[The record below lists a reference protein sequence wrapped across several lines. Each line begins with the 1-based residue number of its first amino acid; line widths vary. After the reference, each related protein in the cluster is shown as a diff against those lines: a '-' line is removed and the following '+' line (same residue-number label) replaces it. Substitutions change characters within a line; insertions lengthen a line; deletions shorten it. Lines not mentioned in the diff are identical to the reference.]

1 MTSFAGGAALQDKA
15 MRKWKGKQLTI
26 GQGLPAE
33 IQKALRRRSRN
44 VLERH
49 GIADE
54 LIDKIVSALVHQV
67 SWAYNEREYK
77 LEAEGPGRP
86 VSGPACL
93 LSVNVADL
101 LKEHG
106 VLGNWLR
113 LGDDDEEYVGPVTEL
128 EAIAQTAFREAC
140 GEQVG
145 VMARPARISKARK
158 TLGKVHR
165 TKLPD
170 LIVRVPIFGAGPII
184 VHWIA
189 DEEIA

>member
-1 MTSFAGGAALQDKA
+1 

-33 IQKALRRRSRN
+33 IQKALRRRSRH

-106 VLGNWLR
+106 VRGNWLR

>member
-1 MTSFAGGAALQDKA
+1 
-15 MRKWKGKQLTI
+15 MRKWKGKF
-26 GQGLPAE
+26 GSASLPAKVE
-33 IQKALRRRSRN
+33 EALRQRTRN
-44 VLERH
+44 VLGRY
-49 GIADE
+49 GVSDE
-54 LIDKIVSALVHQV
+54 VIGRVVSALVDEV
-67 SWAYNEREYK
+67 SWACAGREHK
-77 LEAEGPGRP
+77 LDAEGRGRP
-86 VSGPACL
+86 ASVAAL

-101 LKEHG
+101 LKKEG
-106 VLGNWLR
+106 LRGNWLQ
-113 LGDDDEEYVGPVTEL
+113 LGDDEGPVGPVAEL
-128 EAIAQTAFREAC
+128 EAIAQTAFRQAC

>member
-1 MTSFAGGAALQDKA
+1 

-33 IQKALRRRSRN
+33 IQKALRQRSRN

-106 VLGNWLR
+106 VRGNWLR

>member
-1 MTSFAGGAALQDKA
+1 MMSFAGGASSHCMSRLRALQDKA

-33 IQKALRRRSRN
+33 IQNAFRERSRN
-44 VLERH
+44 VLKRH
-49 GIADE
+49 RIADE
-54 LIDKIVSALVHQV
+54 LIDKIVSTLVHQV
-67 SWAYNEREYK
+67 SWAYTEREYK

-86 VSGPACL
+86 MSGPACL

-101 LKEHG
+101 LREHG
-106 VLGNWLR
+106 LRGNWLQ
-113 LGDDDEEYVGPVTEL
+113 LGDDEEHGPVGPVAEL
-128 EAIAQTAFREAC
+128 EAIAQTAFRQAC

-170 LIVRVPIFGAGPII
+170 LIVRVPVFGA
-184 VHWIA
+184 
-189 DEEIA
+189 

>member
-1 MTSFAGGAALQDKA
+1 
-15 MRKWKGKQLTI
+15 
-26 GQGLPAE
+26 
-33 IQKALRRRSRN
+33 
-44 VLERH
+44 
-49 GIADE
+49 
-54 LIDKIVSALVHQV
+54 
-67 SWAYNEREYK
+67 
-77 LEAEGPGRP
+77 

-106 VLGNWLR
+106 VRGNWLR

>member
-1 MTSFAGGAALQDKA
+1 MILLFTASISSIAGYQKVSEGA
-15 MRKWKGKQLTI
+15 
-26 GQGLPAE
+26 P
-33 IQKALRRRSRN
+33 
-44 VLERH
+44 
-49 GIADE
+49 
-54 LIDKIVSALVHQV
+54 LV
-67 SWAYNEREYK
+67 RI
-77 LEAEGPGRP
+77 
-86 VSGPACL
+86 
-93 LSVNVADL
+93 LSVWPRTTSSEMEAVA
-101 LKEHG
+101 
-106 VLGNWLR
+106 
-113 LGDDDEEYVGPVTEL
+113 EL
-128 EAIAQTAFREAC
+128 EAIAQTAFRQAC

>member
-1 MTSFAGGAALQDKA
+1 
-15 MRKWKGKQLTI
+15 MRTWKGKQLTI

-86 VSGPACL
+86 VSAPACL

-106 VLGNWLR
+106 VRGNWLQR
-113 LGDDDEEYVGPVTEL
+113 GDDDSTTGPVAEL

-140 GEQVG
+140 GGQVG
-145 VMARPARISKARK
+145 VMARPARITNARK

-170 LIVRVPIFGAGPII
+170 LIVRVPVFGAGPVI
-184 VHWIA
+184 VHRIVTK
-189 DEEIA
+189 

>member
-1 MTSFAGGAALQDKA
+1 

-33 IQKALRRRSRN
+33 IQKALRRRSRH

-101 LKEHG
+101 LQKHGVRGNWLQLGDEKEHG
-106 VLGNWLR
+106 AM
-113 LGDDDEEYVGPVTEL
+113 GPVAEL
-128 EAIAQTAFREAC
+128 EAIAQTALRQAC
-140 GEQVG
+140 GKEAA

-170 LIVRVPIFGAGPII
+170 LIVWGPVFEAGPFC
-184 VHWIA
+184 VHYST
-189 DEEIA
+189 DHK